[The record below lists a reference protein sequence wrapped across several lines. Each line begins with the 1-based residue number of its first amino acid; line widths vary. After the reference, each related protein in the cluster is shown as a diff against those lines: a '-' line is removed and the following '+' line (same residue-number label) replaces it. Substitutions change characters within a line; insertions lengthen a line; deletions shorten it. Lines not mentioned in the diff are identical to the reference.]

1 VLETI
6 VTWSMS
12 MPQQRRI
19 GGGRGAVLTMADQ
32 VVSSASNF
40 VVGVLVARAGG
51 ASALGT
57 FGIALLIWLTVLGA
71 QRALIT
77 EPMTVAGSID
87 SRDAQ
92 LREGMLA
99 SLSLSTVTAGV
110 LAAVAG
116 VLLFTGVDAL
126 AVLALAP
133 WIPSLLLQDY
143 WRGMTF
149 RLQRAHHALIND
161 VVFAAVQGLVTVA
174 LFTLDVENVAAFIA
188 SWGVGATAG
197 AVIGLL
203 LAQVRLRPLGRG
215 GVAHLRTLWPRSRWF
230 LAEFST
236 TFPSD
241 QGYLLLLSALLGTTG
256 FGVYRA
262 GASLFGPVVVIF
274 LTGGNVGLPEC
285 VRQLR
290 RHGMSGLTTYTPR
303 LTAAVLTVTTVYCGM
318 VAILAVPILRLVYG
332 EEFAGAVIIVRLLAV
347 QAVVAAAVF
356 GCFVALKAAD
366 RLEQLWLM
374 RAATAVVA
382 ITSALVLATSF
393 GLTGAGLASVLTIV
407 TYMVGV
413 TVGYRRLL
421 RAGPRAPSLGCC
433 GGILKSCPGGSIR
446 SEELPTSLT
455 DESIKK
461 VIENAGRRFMSR
473 WFPRG

>member
-1 VLETI
+1 
-6 VTWSMS
+6 VTPPI
-12 MPQQRRI
+12 PQQRRL
-19 GGGRGAVLTMADQ
+19 GGGRGAVLTLADQ
-32 VVSSASNF
+32 IVSSASNF
-40 VVGVLVARAGG
+40 IVGVLVARTGG
-51 ASALGT
+51 AGALGT

-71 QRALIT
+71 HRALIT
-77 EPMTVAGSID
+77 EPMTVVGSTD

-99 SLSLSTVTAGV
+99 SLGLSTVTAGV

-116 VLLFTGVDAL
+116 VLLFTGVDAW

-143 WRGMTF
+143 WRGMAF

-174 LFTLDVENVAAFIA
+174 LFALDVENVATFIA

-203 LAQVRLRPLGRG
+203 LAQVRLRLPGRG

-236 TFPSD
+236 AFPSD
-241 QGYLLLLSALLGTTG
+241 QGYLLLLSALLGMTG

-274 LTGGNVGLPEC
+274 LAGGNVGLPEC

-290 RHGMSGLTTYTPR
+290 HHGMSGLATYIPR

-318 VAILAVPILRLVYG
+318 VAILAAPILRLVYG
-332 EEFAGAVIIVRLLAV
+332 EQFAGAVIIVRLVAV
-347 QAVVAAAVF
+347 QTVIGAAVA
-356 GCFVALKAAD
+356 GCFLALKAAD
-366 RLEQLWLM
+366 RLEQLWLI
-374 RAATAVVA
+374 RTATAVVA

-393 GLTGAGLASVLTIV
+393 GLTGAGLASVLNTV

-413 TVGYRRLL
+413 TVAYRRLL
-421 RAGPRAPSLGCC
+421 RAGLRTPVLGCC
-433 GGILKSCPGGSIR
+433 GGTLGS
-446 SEELPTSLT
+446 
-455 DESIKK
+455 
-461 VIENAGRRFMSR
+461 
-473 WFPRG
+473 

>member
-1 VLETI
+1 MTRPI
-6 VTWSMS
+6 S

-19 GGGRGAVLTMADQ
+19 SGGRGAVLTLADQ

-40 VVGVLVARAGG
+40 IVGVLVARAGG
-51 ASALGT
+51 ADALGT
-57 FGIALLIWLTVLGA
+57 FGMALLIWLTILGA

-77 EPMTVAGSID
+77 EPMTVVGSTD

-99 SLSLSTVTAGV
+99 SLSLGTVSASV

-116 VLLFTGVDAL
+116 VLLFMGVDAVP
-126 AVLALAP
+126 VLALAP
-133 WIPSLLLQDY
+133 WIPSLLFQDY
-143 WRGMTF
+143 WRGMAF

-174 LFTLDVENVAAFIA
+174 LFALDVKNVTTFIA

-203 LAQVRLRPLGRG
+203 LAQVHLRRPGPG
-215 GVAHLRTLWPRSRWF
+215 GFAHLRALWPRSRWY
-230 LAEFST
+230 LAEFGT

-241 QGYLLLLSALLGTTG
+241 QGHLLLFSALLGTTG

-262 GASLFGPVVVIF
+262 GASLLGPVAVIF
-274 LTGGNVGLPEC
+274 LAGGNVGLPEC

-290 RHGMSGLTTYTPR
+290 HRGIPGLANYTKR
-303 LTAAVLTVTTVYCGM
+303 LTAVLLTATAVYCGM
-318 VAILAVPILRLVYG
+318 VAILAVPIVRLLYG
-332 EEFAGAVIIVRLLAV
+332 KEFAGAVTIVRLVAV
-347 QAVVAAAVF
+347 QTVIAAAAA
-356 GCFVALKAAD
+356 GCFAAMKAAD
-366 RLEQLWLM
+366 QLQQLWLM
-374 RAATAVVA
+374 RIATAVVA

-393 GLTGAGLASVLTIV
+393 GLTGAGLSSVLAAATF
-407 TYMVGV
+407 TVGV

-421 RAGPRAPSLGCC
+421 SAGLRAH
-433 GGILKSCPGGSIR
+433 
-446 SEELPTSLT
+446 
-455 DESIKK
+455 
-461 VIENAGRRFMSR
+461 
-473 WFPRG
+473 